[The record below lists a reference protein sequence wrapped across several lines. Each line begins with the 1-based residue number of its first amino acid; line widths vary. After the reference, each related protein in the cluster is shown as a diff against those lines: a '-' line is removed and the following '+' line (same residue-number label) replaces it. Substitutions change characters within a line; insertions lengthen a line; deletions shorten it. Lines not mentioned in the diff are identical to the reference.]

1 MYGLEVLVSVFE
13 VFILYIMLAVVFSLD
28 WSSEA
33 YSLK

>member
-28 WSSEA
+28 WSSEG
-33 YSLK
+33 Y